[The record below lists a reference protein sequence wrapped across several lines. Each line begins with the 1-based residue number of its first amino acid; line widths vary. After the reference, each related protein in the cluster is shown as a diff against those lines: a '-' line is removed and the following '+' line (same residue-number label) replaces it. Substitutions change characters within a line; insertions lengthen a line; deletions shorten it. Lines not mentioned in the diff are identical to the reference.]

1 MDSENLG
8 EGAEEFFMGHKVSKD
23 VSKLYNHKDK
33 LGCEKML
40 EKARRIFDIL
50 GRTLFLNAPPQ
61 R

>member
-1 MDSENLG
+1 
-8 EGAEEFFMGHKVSKD
+8 MGHKVSKD